1 MNKQICQISF
11 NTNNTGDNDRWKLL
25 YNGQETFHS
34 DIIVNVQTYT
44 SDNYSEETKDNWNI
58 TFTGYLTMTDDI
70 VYIKDKLE
78 EENRSG
84 FVDNF
89 NPKEHLKKL
98 SEYGC

>member
-44 SDNYSEETKDNWNI
+44 SDNYSE
-58 TFTGYLTMTDDI
+58 
-70 VYIKDKLE
+70 
-78 EENRSG
+78 
-84 FVDNF
+84 
-89 NPKEHLKKL
+89 
-98 SEYGC
+98 